1 MAGEPL
7 VLGSLLVEECL
18 VADSVS
24 GVEKMV
30 EFCTGLSKSKFFRL
44 REIVPAAS
52 GWIMRHW
59 NQTFAMHVVTCY

>member
-1 MAGEPL
+1 MAAAGEPL

-30 EFCTGLSKSKFFRL
+30 EFCTGLSNSKSFGL
-44 REIVPAAS
+44 HELVPAAS
-52 GWIMRHW
+52 G
-59 NQTFAMHVVTCY
+59 